1 MWVRLT
7 AMLIGVVFLITG
19 CNSLISQFFGTHKLR
34 TYSIEESIASGIG
47 DSDFIEVSG
56 VWQTGDYIV
65 VPPRNESDKP
75 ILIYPLL
82 SKEQLNAMEAGEQ
95 VEPRFIAWTKDF
107 SMACDEEK
115 VCAPKI
121 GTTAMG
127 VVREMRKQK
136 NKAHMLAENKYR
148 LPSNVDYIEVGREPI
163 AWYWNLLM
171 VVGGLG
177 LAFYIEARANKLQ
190 QMGGSEAN

>member
-7 AMLIGVVFLITG
+7 AMLICIVFFITG

-34 TYSIEESIASGIG
+34 AYSIENALSDGIG
-47 DSDFIEVSG
+47 DSDFVEISG
-56 VWQTGDYIV
+56 AWQTGDYIV

-82 SKEQLNAMEAGEQ
+82 SEEQLRAMEEGDQ
-95 VEPRFIAWTKDF
+95 VEPRFVAWTKNF
-107 SMACDEEK
+107 SMACDEDN

-121 GTTAMG
+121 GVTATG

-136 NKAHMLAENKYR
+136 NKAHMLSEKKYR
-148 LPSNVDYIEVGREPI
+148 LPANVDYIEVGRQPI

-177 LAFYIEARANKLQ
+177 VAFYIEARANKLR
-190 QMGGSEAN
+190 QMGGSEIN